1 MAEKLSFQNVLDH
14 LLDSKKD
21 IPEGHLKFYSD
32 LDPKSLRLF
41 LDIWPRV
48 NPTRKLLLLDRLLSH
63 LDTDTIV
70 SYEEIGRALLD
81 DRNGKV
87 RARAIR
93 LLAESDDPK
102 LADKLTDIFLN
113 DVDLAP
119 RMESAQLLGEF
130 ILLGELDKINE
141 AQKRKVEDALISVIR
156 GEEHSTLRKRA
167 LESMGFSSRNEL
179 LALIESA
186 FERSDPAWV
195 ASALRAM
202 GRSQDSRWDEDVVS
216 MLLDEETPVKF
227 AAVEAAG
234 QLAIQEAVPILL
246 QILDDEEED
255 DDVALAAI
263 WSLSQIGGEDARTY
277 LVALAEQNEDEDLV
291 EFLED
296 ALENLN
302 FTEELEQFDMLV
314 LDEDDVEDELDEDQE
329 DDEEDKE

>member
-21 IPEGHLKFYSD
+21 IPQNHLRFYSD

-48 NPTRKLLLLDRLLSH
+48 NPTRKLLLLDRLLSN
-63 LDTDTIV
+63 LEADTIV
-70 SYEEIGRALLD
+70 SYEEIGYALLD
-81 DRNGKV
+81 DPNGEV

-93 LLAESDDPK
+93 LLVESDDPK
-102 LADKLTDIFLN
+102 LAGKLIDIFLN
-113 DVDLAP
+113 DADLAP
-119 RMESAQLLGEF
+119 RMEATQLIGEF
-130 ILLGELDKINE
+130 ILLGELEKIKSS
-141 AQKRKVEDALISVIR
+141 QKRKMEDALISVIR
-156 GEEHSTLRKRA
+156 GEEHSGLRKRA
-167 LESMGFSSRNEL
+167 LESLGFSSRTEVP
-179 LALIESA
+179 ALIESA

-202 GRSQDSRWDEDVVS
+202 GRSQDSRWNDDVIS
-216 MLLDEETPVKF
+216 MLLDEEPVIKF

-234 QLAIQEAVPILL
+234 QLSIEAAVPILL
-246 QILDDEEED
+246 QILDDEEEEEQ
-255 DDVALAAI
+255 VAAAAI

-277 LVALAEQNEDEDLV
+277 LVALIEQNEDEDLV

-302 FTEELEQFDMLV
+302 FTDELNNFDLLT
-314 LDEDDVEDELDEDQE
+314 LDEDDLEIDED
-329 DDEEDKE
+329 D